1 MSYGLNY
8 KEIESKMEEID
19 SGGAGGGYTQQP
31 FYNKMG
37 GIGKAVTDAAKN
49 VSAGAKFRAQNGAG
63 SSTADRLGTT
73 YANFVLGPVNVVDK
87 TMIRNRGLKFT
98 NDIKLQFLS
107 SGKKLYSRLS
117 ILYFLMITCITVLS

>member
-19 SGGAGGGYTQQP
+19 SGGSGGGYTQQP

-87 TMIRNRGLKFT
+87 T
-98 NDIKLQFLS
+98 
-107 SGKKLYSRLS
+107 
-117 ILYFLMITCITVLS
+117 ILEIEV